1 MKTPQIHNGQS
12 VALDKIKP
20 LTYQKFYDQV
30 VSALHNDNV
39 HCVTYFAYPDVAKY
53 KFVCALANDTD
64 HTISI
69 LSFEREMDDDSPLE
83 SLTAIHNAMHIYER
97 EIHENWGVPF
107 ENHPWLKPVRY
118 PFDRANKS
126 NVINDY
132 PFYKI
137 ETNELHEVG
146 VGPIHAGVI
155 EPGHFRFLCNG
166 ENVFHLEIQLGW
178 QHRGVEN
185 LFIEKKNQL
194 QQMVLAESI
203 CGDTTIGQAW
213 AYAQLIEGGAGIEI
227 DQQTKAERTIA
238 LELERIAIHVGD
250 LSAMCTDVAYQ
261 LGASTFGALRTPII
275 NFFQTWC
282 GNRFG
287 RGLVRVGGS
296 NYPLTNE
303 LVAKLNG
310 VLDAFEKQFDLV
322 ATRTFNLPSI
332 LKRFEGIGRI
342 TRNQA
347 HQLGAVG
354 MVARMADIPR
364 DIRKSHSFGAFS
376 EFEKPHHGTGDVHA
390 RAVLRR
396 LEVKQSI
403 RFIRKL
409 LVIDR
414 GEEERKPNYEAKLVS
429 NQLTI
434 SLIEGWRGEICHTM
448 ITDAKGRIKHYKVKD
463 PSMHNWKALEL
474 SLRNL
479 EISDFPINNK
489 SYDLSYCGY
498 DL

>member
-1 MKTPQIHNGQS
+1 METIQIHNGQS
-12 VALDKIKP
+12 VALGKIKP
-20 LTYQKFYDQV
+20 LTYQNFFDQV
-30 VSALHNDNV
+30 VSALHNEQV
-39 HCVTYFAYPDVAKY
+39 HCVTYFAYPEKTKY
-53 KFVCALANDTD
+53 KFICALANDSE
-64 HTISI
+64 HTISV
-69 LSFEREMDDDSPLE
+69 LSFEREMDDTSPLE
-83 SLTAIHNAMHIYER
+83 SLTTVHNAMHIYER

-118 PFDRANKS
+118 PFDRADTS
-126 NVINDY
+126 SEINDY

-178 QHRGVEN
+178 QHRGVEK
-185 LFIEKKNQL
+185 LFVEKKNQL
-194 QQMVLAESI
+194 QQNVLAESI

-213 AYAQLIEGGAGIEI
+213 AYAQLIEGAAGIEI
-227 DQQTKAERTIA
+227 SERTKIERTIA
-238 LELERIAIHVGD
+238 LELERMAVHVGD
-250 LSAMCTDVAYQ
+250 LSAMCIDVAYQ
-261 LGASTFGALRTPII
+261 LGASAFGALRTPII
-275 NFFQTWC
+275 NFTQAWC

-296 NYPLTNE
+296 NYPLTDE
-303 LVAKLNG
+303 LASKLTE

-322 ATRTFNLPSI
+322 AVRTFNLPSI

-342 TRNQA
+342 TKNQA

-364 DIRKSHSFGAFS
+364 DIRKSHPFGVYG
-376 EFEKPHHGTGDVHA
+376 EFEKPHQGTGDVHA

-396 LEVKQSI
+396 VEIKQSI
-403 RFIRKL
+403 RFIRNL
-409 LVIDR
+409 LATNTNED
-414 GEEERKPNYEAKLVS
+414 EKKPNYQAELLP
-429 NQLTI
+429 NHLTI
-434 SLIEGWRGEICHTM
+434 SMTEGWRGEICHAM
-448 ITDAKGRIKHYKVKD
+448 VTDAKGEIQHYKVKD
-463 PSMHNWKALEL
+463 PSLHNWKALEL

-489 SYDLSYCGY
+489 SYDLSYCGH